1 MRLQKICSSKN
12 RITLNS
18 FDHYLQVVEDIYY
31 IAKNES
37 TKKWV
42 FVDTRIVDKAMS
54 ANQLQNV
61 NKENQK
67 NLWITVWVDY
77 LKEKYNL
84 YQCQWLVNK

>member
-1 MRLQKICSSKN
+1 MRLQKICYSKN
-12 RITLNS
+12 RITCNS

-37 TKKWV
+37 TKKGV

-54 ANQLQNV
+54 ANRLQNV

-67 NLWITVWVDY
+67 NL
-77 LKEKYNL
+77 
-84 YQCQWLVNK
+84 